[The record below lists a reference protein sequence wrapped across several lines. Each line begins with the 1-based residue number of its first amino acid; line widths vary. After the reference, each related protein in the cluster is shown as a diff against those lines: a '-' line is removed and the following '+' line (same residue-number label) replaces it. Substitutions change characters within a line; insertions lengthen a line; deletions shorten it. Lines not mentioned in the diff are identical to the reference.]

1 MKANTEMKLAKRLAD
16 KKFLILFAVIML
28 LIITLGCNVFLNTF
42 NLIPKIIKDEATINI
57 TKLIFIFNKDY
68 TIVYLIIYSI
78 VLVMYI
84 KFIFNIRASYGNMI
98 EGQKGSNR
106 FTTEK
111 ELVKQY
117 KSIPEKETEDERN
130 NGGYEGKGG
139 VIISRIGENIF
150 LDDSP
155 TNNLIIGTTRSGK
168 GEMFILPTIDIYSR
182 AKEKASL
189 VVNDPKGEL
198 YLNTKKSL
206 EDRGYEVYALNLVN
220 QLNSMS
226 YNPLELIL
234 EAYINKNY
242 SEAQLLCKTLT
253 TMLYYNPEAKNR
265 FWGDCASS
273 LVDAIIL
280 AIIEEAFKGVLEFE
294 KTIKYSDKNDELEKE
309 LQEKIEEAKNK
320 VNMYAVAQMLS
331 ELGGDTNKVT
341 KENALDKYFS
351 NLPNSSLAKLPYATS
366 KFAEGETRSGIFTT
380 AMDKLGTFVYEETAK
395 LTSRNSLD
403 FKSIGFNKKARI
415 KSKIK
420 ITKNLIEDDREEF
433 LNKYGEV
440 KLLNV
445 KKCFYTDINT
455 KLSDEELL
463 TGVTAFSCND
473 KDISPNVKVDTS
485 LVDWEKEGEYNV
497 YFSVEDIENSKPKAV
512 FLITPD
518 YDRSNHVLA
527 SMYVRQLYYV
537 LAKNASSS
545 KSGKCDREV
554 IFLLDEA
561 GNMPPIDDMENT
573 ITVCLGRGIRFNIVI
588 QAYSQLKKLYGEAYK
603 TIVGN
608 CGNQIYI
615 LTNDNETAEE
625 FSKLLG
631 EKTIIVNSRSGEI
644 LDTTK
649 HQTETLE
656 SRRLLTPDELL
667 NFKEGD
673 MAISRVIKR
682 RDLENKKIVAYP
694 IYNTGKTNMKY
705 RYEYLLDTFYVREGL
720 EDIEIPT
727 LHKDVDLNSIRDFI
741 NIDIRKSTSRN
752 ENIREEKNAPKNEKL
767 EVKNSLNRKLK
778 EVLEIEEIKRI
789 NKILFKKVDG
799 VEINNDT
806 TISELCKIREQNNIN
821 DEELNKVIT
830 NLLTS

>member
-42 NLIPKIIKDEATINI
+42 DLIPKIIKDEATINI

-117 KSIPEKETEDERN
+117 KSIPEKETEDERD

-253 TMLYYNPEAKNR
+253 TMLYYNPQEKNP
-265 FWGDCASS
+265 FWQNCAGS
-273 LVDAIIL
+273 LVNAIIL
-280 AIIEEAFKGVLEFE
+280 AIIEEAFKDVLEFE
-294 KTIKYSDKNDELEKE
+294 KTIKYSDKNDELEKA

-320 VNMYAVAQMLS
+320 INMYAVAQMLS
-331 ELGGDTNKVT
+331 ELGGDTDEVT
-341 KENALDKYFS
+341 KVNALDKYFS
-351 NLPNSSLAKLPYATS
+351 NLPNSSIAKLQYATS
-366 KFAEGETRSGIFTT
+366 KFADGEARSGIFTT
-380 AMDKLGTFVYEETAK
+380 AMEKLNTFTYEETAK
-395 LTSRNSLD
+395 LTSKNSLG

-420 ITKNLIEDDREEF
+420 ITNNLKEDYREEF
-433 LNKYGEV
+433 LNEYGEV

-473 KDISPNVKVDTS
+473 KDISINVKVDTS

-518 YDRSNHVLA
+518 YDTSNHVLS

-545 KSGKCDREV
+545 QSGKCDREV

-561 GNMPPIDDMENT
+561 GNMPAIEGMENI

-588 QAYSQLKKLYGEAYK
+588 QAYAQLKKLYGEGYK

-656 SRRLLTPDELL
+656 RRRLLTPDELL

-741 NIDIRKSTSRN
+741 NVDIRKSTSRN

>member
-16 KKFLILFAVIML
+16 KNFLILFAVIML

-42 NLIPKIIKDEATINI
+42 DLIPKIINDEATINI
-57 TKLIFIFNKDY
+57 TKLIFRFNKEY
-68 TIVYLIIYSI
+68 TAVYLIAYSI
-78 VLVMYI
+78 VLLMYI

-98 EGQKGSNR
+98 EGQKGTNR

-117 KSIPEKETEDERN
+117 KSIPEKETEEERN

-320 VNMYAVAQMLS
+320 INMYAVAQMLS

-420 ITKNLIEDDREEF
+420 ITKNLIEDNREEF

-445 KKCFYTDINT
+445 KKYFYTDINT

-473 KDISPNVKVDTS
+473 KDISQNVKVDTS

-727 LHKDVDLNSIRDFI
+727 LHKYVDLNSIRDFI

-830 NLLTS
+830 NLLNN

>member
-1 MKANTEMKLAKRLAD
+1 MKANTQMKLAKRLAD
-16 KKFLILFAVIML
+16 KNFLILFAVIMI
-28 LIITLGCNVFLNTF
+28 LIVTIGCNIFLNTF
-42 NLIPKIIKDEATINI
+42 DLIPKIIKDEATINI
-57 TKLIFIFNKDY
+57 TKLVFRFNKEY
-68 TIVYLIIYSI
+68 TIVYLVVYSI

-139 VIISRIGENIF
+139 VIISRIGKNIF

-253 TMLYYNPEAKNR
+253 TMLYYNPEEKNR

-273 LVDAIIL
+273 LVNAIIL
-280 AIIEEAFKGVLEFE
+280 AIIEEAFKEVLEFE
-294 KTIKYSDKNDELEKE
+294 KTIKDNDKKDELERE

-341 KENALDKYFS
+341 KVNALDKYFS
-351 NLPNSSLAKLPYATS
+351 NLPSNSLAKLPYATS

-380 AMDKLGTFVYEETAK
+380 AMAKLDTFVYEETAK

-420 ITKNLIEDDREEF
+420 IINNLIEDDREEF

-463 TGVTAFSCND
+463 TGVTAFSCNN
-473 KDISPNVKVDTS
+473 KDISQNVKVDTS

-518 YDRSNHVLA
+518 FDTSNHVLS

-537 LAKNASSS
+537 LSKNSSSS

-561 GNMPPIDDMENT
+561 GNMPPIDDMENI

-741 NIDIRKSTSRN
+741 NIDVRKSISRN
-752 ENIREEKNAPKNEKL
+752 ETIIEEKKAPKNEKL
-767 EVKNSLNRKLK
+767 EVKNSINRKLK
-778 EVLEIEEIKRI
+778 EVLDIEEIKRI
-789 NKILFKKVDG
+789 NKILVTKVDG
-799 VEINNDT
+799 IDVNSDT
-806 TISELCKIREQNNIN
+806 TISELCEIREKNSIN
-821 DEELNKVIT
+821 DEHLNEIIKNIL
-830 NLLTS
+830 NS